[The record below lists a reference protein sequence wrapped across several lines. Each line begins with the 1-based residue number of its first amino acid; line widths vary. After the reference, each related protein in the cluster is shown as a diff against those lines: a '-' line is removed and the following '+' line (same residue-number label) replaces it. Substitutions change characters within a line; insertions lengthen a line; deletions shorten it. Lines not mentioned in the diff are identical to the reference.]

1 MSSRPPDSPT
11 KLPSYSAPSLNPI
24 RPPSPLTGD
33 PDDPL
38 NSFVAPAGCELIL
51 RNPDKAIDGS
61 TIKLVKAALADISA
75 KVDELRGLPL
85 TVVSTG
91 SAGRDSNLSY
101 CYVRL
106 HPTTAALDTSPRPD
120 LLWRWQPHLREALRG
135 WDITWAPQKRWKD
148 KSYWVR
154 LSSPHQIDETE
165 HTRFRDAVENS
176 CKRAGYDTTS
186 SFMMKPASVGVVM
199 ATVSDAKR
207 LIEASSLSLDCEP
220 PLELSTAPFRQIDIA
235 WAFELIVDGIG
246 SYDCTFTSYLD
257 KYFASRYT
265 HNGQPLL
272 HSSRVVEDE
281 FYCFVMFDWETTA
294 KVLSDKEAFAATFNG
309 MNLVPPRL
317 VYEVNSNSSFSQRAN
332 TTAAIRAAG
341 QDVSKDLE
349 NMSRKM
355 EQMARDMQIGFQH
368 AEQRLNAVT
377 EKVGTLA
384 DSVNTVTALVHNNT
398 LALLDQREER
408 MKRDLLGQLELNI
421 VHTDMALI
429 RTSDPTRQ
437 AQLRAKLDTLELQRD
452 KIRDECEN
460 MSSTVNTLLRNPPD
474 APHAAIQAPTG
485 PPGLVRNLLPPPPIP
500 TRNDEPQ
507 LPLTPTT
514 SPAFKRAA
522 PPHLETP
529 NPSEPVTPV
538 KKRLKKASPV
548 VRQRSMSTR
557 SATLQITSQKELHGN
572 DMDEDEDMLAETEA
586 TAVSKNLKPETTL
599 TDPLTH
605 VDPAEQIMMQSSH
618 STIHVSCVD
627 NTNTSLML
635 NCAGGARMSH
645 KSRHKQLLRS
655 LSFVLITTW
664 LLSFVQLTS
673 AMSFRASTLSVYAL
687 NANGLVHPGKI
698 AHINSAINARRPHLF
713 VISETKTNSKMGSKL
728 LKEDYNIFEET
739 GVKTEN
745 HHLYKWGI
753 VVGVRKDLQ
762 VSQQVPLSHPALNGR
777 VIAIDVVL
785 GTSNGQGFIHRFI
798 GTYAPWNPGGTDS
811 DFWTQV
817 TCACRQSPHSW
828 TLAGDVNA
836 TISTLERPSGGQ
848 DARRQ
853 YLQFLRQSDGLD
865 MWALNPDRTRDHD
878 WTCRARGSTGGGN
891 IIDRIVISRKG
902 YIDAEIHVA
911 DRSSDYIPMT
921 DHRAVV
927 GFMNIHPPE
936 GPNFMVSQVRFSRG
950 TTAGY
955 GKPRLRYPQS
965 SERHKFEDFRTL
977 VDEKIKAESIH
988 NLPVNGDE
996 SFISRYDALTRIFR
1010 ECGEAIF
1017 GRVKRNKHA
1026 VNQFVTSH
1034 RIQRIQ
1040 SDIRHLGG
1048 ALRMTQEN
1056 FSGEVSAISLRVYQ

>member
-75 KVDELRGLPL
+75 KVDEVRGLPL

-235 WAFELIVDGIG
+235 WAFELIVGGIG

-460 MSSTVNTLLRNPPD
+460 MSSTVNTLL
-474 APHAAIQAPTG
+474 
-485 PPGLVRNLLPPPPIP
+485 
-500 TRNDEPQ
+500 
-507 LPLTPTT
+507 
-514 SPAFKRAA
+514 
-522 PPHLETP
+522 
-529 NPSEPVTPV
+529 
-538 KKRLKKASPV
+538 
-548 VRQRSMSTR
+548 
-557 SATLQITSQKELHGN
+557 
-572 DMDEDEDMLAETEA
+572 
-586 TAVSKNLKPETTL
+586 
-599 TDPLTH
+599 
-605 VDPAEQIMMQSSH
+605 
-618 STIHVSCVD
+618 
-627 NTNTSLML
+627 
-635 NCAGGARMSH
+635 
-645 KSRHKQLLRS
+645 
-655 LSFVLITTW
+655 
-664 LLSFVQLTS
+664 
-673 AMSFRASTLSVYAL
+673 
-687 NANGLVHPGKI
+687 
-698 AHINSAINARRPHLF
+698 
-713 VISETKTNSKMGSKL
+713 
-728 LKEDYNIFEET
+728 
-739 GVKTEN
+739 
-745 HHLYKWGI
+745 
-753 VVGVRKDLQ
+753 
-762 VSQQVPLSHPALNGR
+762 
-777 VIAIDVVL
+777 
-785 GTSNGQGFIHRFI
+785 
-798 GTYAPWNPGGTDS
+798 
-811 DFWTQV
+811 
-817 TCACRQSPHSW
+817 
-828 TLAGDVNA
+828 
-836 TISTLERPSGGQ
+836 
-848 DARRQ
+848 
-853 YLQFLRQSDGLD
+853 
-865 MWALNPDRTRDHD
+865 
-878 WTCRARGSTGGGN
+878 
-891 IIDRIVISRKG
+891 
-902 YIDAEIHVA
+902 
-911 DRSSDYIPMT
+911 
-921 DHRAVV
+921 
-927 GFMNIHPPE
+927 
-936 GPNFMVSQVRFSRG
+936 
-950 TTAGY
+950 
-955 GKPRLRYPQS
+955 
-965 SERHKFEDFRTL
+965 
-977 VDEKIKAESIH
+977 
-988 NLPVNGDE
+988 
-996 SFISRYDALTRIFR
+996 
-1010 ECGEAIF
+1010 
-1017 GRVKRNKHA
+1017 
-1026 VNQFVTSH
+1026 
-1034 RIQRIQ
+1034 
-1040 SDIRHLGG
+1040 
-1048 ALRMTQEN
+1048 
-1056 FSGEVSAISLRVYQ
+1056 